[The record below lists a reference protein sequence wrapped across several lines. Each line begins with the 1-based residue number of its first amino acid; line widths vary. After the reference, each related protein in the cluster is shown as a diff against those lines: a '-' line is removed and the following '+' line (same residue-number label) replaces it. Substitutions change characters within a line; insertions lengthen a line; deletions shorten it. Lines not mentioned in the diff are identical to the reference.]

1 MGDGYARGV
10 VDSKTKRMFAC
21 PRCRFPNAERAK
33 RCLSCGASL
42 EPEPTPPPAPPA
54 REPEPYVPVSSLP
67 QPTVLP
73 SPGVY
78 RMRVGNGPPAPTVDA
93 AGSPLPRTT
102 PSPPAAAFAPPPT
115 PPDDDESP
123 YGPVSGEAAPPGPLR
138 AGTAAA
144 PPARGGPEPLPAPEG
159 REQGLGATRPVSAAA
174 LRAALAGSAPPQSQV
189 PAVAPDDPRIVAWLE
204 CVPFPPIPLG
214 PTPVLTIGRG
224 AEADLVLP
232 HPGVS
237 RTHAVIRAAGR
248 ALLFEDRSTYGSY
261 VNGER
266 VISRELVVGDA
277 LVIGPY
283 ELSVRGRDDAPAA
296 DARAVDETRPLA
308 LGAQDLPSADAMSG
322 RLEKQPLTEVL
333 QALEFNQ
340 KTGTLDL
347 VCGDVAGRLV
357 VYEGM
362 PMFAS
367 FGPLEGAE
375 AVFAMIEQ
383 RRGYYTFRRK
393 VEAGER
399 TLTVTLTAL
408 LLEASRRLDEDE

>member
-1 MGDGYARGV
+1 MA
-10 VDSKTKRMFAC
+10 DSKTKRMFAC

-42 EPEPTPPPAPPA
+42 EPEPAPPPAAPSAPPA

-93 AGSPLPRTT
+93 AGTPLARAT
-102 PSPPAAAFAPPPT
+102 PPPPAAALAPPRT

-123 YGPVSGEAAPPGPLR
+123 YGAPESDSSPAPPP
-138 AGTAAA
+138 AEAAA
-144 PPARGGPEPLPAPEG
+144 PPPDRALPPPTALEG

-266 VISRELVVGDA
+266 VISRELAVGDA

-308 LGAQDLPSADAMSG
+308 LGAQDLQSADAMSG

-399 TLTVTLTAL
+399 TLTVTITAL